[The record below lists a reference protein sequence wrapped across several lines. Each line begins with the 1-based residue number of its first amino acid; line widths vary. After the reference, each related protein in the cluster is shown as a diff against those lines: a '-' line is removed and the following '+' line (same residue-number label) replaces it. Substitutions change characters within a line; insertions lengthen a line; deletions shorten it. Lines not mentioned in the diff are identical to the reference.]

1 MKSCLIQ
8 RGHPEEVLN
17 FTMSKLFSPT
27 VKNQDE
33 SIDIVTFIHTYNPN
47 VKFNKN
53 IINESLN
60 NFSDRSLKDTFLDKK
75 PLVATRQGKNLQT
88 LLTKAR
94 FDLVQRPTL
103 SVRNNGLYTC
113 QDNRCLLHKNN
124 YIVPCTEFKFKLK
137 SGRYF
142 TWKYNR
148 YFDCKCENVI
158 YMIICNSCGG
168 NYIGETECLRER
180 MNNTKSHIR
189 HTNRNSLPYIQHI
202 YRCNKVIEPMFK
214 IYPFYFENNSMFR
227 KFKEWRFIKR
237 FKPIL
242 NTKL

>member
-1 MKSCLIQ
+1 M
-8 RGHPEEVLN
+8 N
-17 FTMSKLFSPT
+17 
-27 VKNQDE
+27 
-33 SIDIVTFIHTYNPN
+33 
-47 VKFNKN
+47 
-53 IINESLN
+53 
-60 NFSDRSLKDTFLDKK
+60 KK
-75 PLVATRQGKNLQT
+75 PLAATRQGKNLQT

-124 YIVPCTEFKFKLK
+124 YIIPRTEFKFKLK

-168 NYIGETECLRER
+168 NYIGET
-180 MNNTKSHIR
+180 
-189 HTNRNSLPYIQHI
+189 
-202 YRCNKVIEPMFK
+202 
-214 IYPFYFENNSMFR
+214 
-227 KFKEWRFIKR
+227 
-237 FKPIL
+237 
-242 NTKL
+242 

>member
-1 MKSCLIQ
+1 MATCTHTYIHIYNIHTHTYIYIYFLDVSCSVKDDYLIFDIYDKPTHSFSYLRYRSCHPRHTKNNVALSLVQRIICIASDNKETYLNKLKSCLIQ

-60 NFSDRSLKDTFLDKK
+60 NFSDRSLKDTFLNKK

-124 YIVPCTEFKFKLK
+124 YIIPCTEFKFKLK

-148 YFDCKCENVI
+148 YYDNI
-158 YMIICNSCGG
+158 HDY
-168 NYIGETECLRER
+168 L
-180 MNNTKSHIR
+180 
-189 HTNRNSLPYIQHI
+189 
-202 YRCNKVIEPMFK
+202 
-214 IYPFYFENNSMFR
+214 
-227 KFKEWRFIKR
+227 
-237 FKPIL
+237 
-242 NTKL
+242 